1 MAVTPTQLAE
11 WRRLAA
17 AAVDDLTFGTDREAS
32 RDRLSREAVPA
43 LLNEVARLRDLLR
56 MVEWTCA
63 APGGVWPACPACG
76 GTPPSD
82 YDVASG
88 RRDIGRGHAP
98 DCPIA
103 AALR

>member
-1 MAVTPTQLAE
+1 VALTREQLAD
-11 WRRLAA
+11 WNRLAA
-17 AAVDDLTFGTDREAS
+17 AAVDDVTLGVERETA
-32 RDRLSREAVPA
+32 RDRLAREAVPG
-43 LLNEVARLRDLLR
+43 LLAELERLRDLLR

-82 YDVASG
+82 YDVAAG
-88 RRDIGRGHAP
+88 RVDIGRGHAP